1 MQHKLDAVILAAGMG
16 SRISQ
21 LTKEIPK
28 GFIQINEEKLIER
41 SLRLLINNN
50 IKTIYIVTGYKK
62 EHYEQLAKRF
72 TNVIT
77 INNYKYSE
85 TGSFG
90 SFLKIAKYVHNSFF
104 LLESDLLYEEN
115 IIKELIS
122 DKRKNIIATSDHT
135 NSGDEIYVNDD
146 NSILINM
153 SKNKNFIG
161 KNSSEFIGISKISY
175 KLLKYLVSNYSN
187 EGLKEYEELLVM
199 ASKENDIYVKKL
211 KDIAWCEIDT
221 LNHLKRAKEII
232 YPRLNK

>member
-90 SFLKIAKYVHNSFF
+90 SFLKIANYVH
-104 LLESDLLYEEN
+104 
-115 IIKELIS
+115 
-122 DKRKNIIATSDHT
+122 T
-135 NSGDEIYVNDD
+135 
-146 NSILINM
+146 
-153 SKNKNFIG
+153 
-161 KNSSEFIGISKISY
+161 
-175 KLLKYLVSNYSN
+175 
-187 EGLKEYEELLVM
+187 
-199 ASKENDIYVKKL
+199 
-211 KDIAWCEIDT
+211 
-221 LNHLKRAKEII
+221 
-232 YPRLNK
+232 